1 MMITEPKI
9 ARVSD
14 AEKVSFGPDA
24 FYQALLGDGD
34 TPIFMGIQTSEPGYA
49 TEVHSHPYVETLFVL
64 EGEAEVWAVG
74 REDEATRLSAGD
86 CVAMPPNRAHGFR
99 VVGDNTLRTLGIHA
113 SPERIADFVDGYET
127 GEHGYA
133 LHWNEQQ

>member
-1 MMITEPKI
+1 MMITQPKV
-9 ARVSD
+9 ARLTES
-14 AEKVSFGPDA
+14 EKVSFGPDA

-34 TPIFMGIQTSEPGYA
+34 TPIFLGIQTSEPGYE

-64 EGEAEVWAVG
+64 DGEAEVWQVG
-74 REDEATRLSAGD
+74 KENQAARLTAGD
-86 CVAMPPNRAHGFR
+86 CVAMPPGQAHGFR
-99 VVGDNTLRTLGIHA
+99 VIGDKTLRTLGIHA

-133 LHWNEQQ
+133 RHWSES